1 MNIDKHQSLSM
12 LVQMGFIVPDRQFD
26 MDLFETLWKDL
37 IKKESSDVASPAKEE
52 VCLLT
57 LKKYMCAI
65 QNLKMT
71 WMQQGRRK
79 VTKKDVS
86 IIYQKY
92 LRLHQNRKDQVMR
105 DKSKFYSTLSE
116 QREMHGKQPTFT
128 PKINGKRNSESKG
141 GNRINEI
148 IEKGKAYQ
156 QRKFDMSRLKDLEQ
170 LGDPELT
177 FKPKI
182 NNRKPPR
189 PGTANASHAD
199 MPTW

>member
-1 MNIDKHQSLSM
+1 M
-12 LVQMGFIVPDRQFD
+12 RQ
-26 MDLFETLWKDL
+26 
-37 IKKESSDVASPAKEE
+37 
-52 VCLLT
+52 
-57 LKKYMCAI
+57 
-65 QNLKMT
+65 
-71 WMQQGRRK
+71 
-79 VTKKDVS
+79 
-86 IIYQKY
+86 
-92 LRLHQNRKDQVMR
+92 
-105 DKSKFYSTLSE
+105 KSKFYSTLSE